1 MTRRECTVLIGLLA
15 ASNSIACLVHA
26 SLYGQVVVWQLSTVN
41 AAVLVLFAR
50 DQKEGSAQFAVRW
63 AALLLLVSA
72 PALSGSAV
80 LVMTAMVVVPL
91 QCAIHRHHRQAVT
104 LEAGKC
110 PPHAR
115 VKSIDVQTRPDQ
127 HAVLAIAYYTGHVV
141 LWRVPYGKDGSATE
155 PEAPAVGVELCHQQ
169 PLRSVRFVS
178 RHLGYS
184 SSSEPDPWKGS
195 LLVAGDDGRLFQLN
209 GTTLK
214 VERSATTKAHSD
226 FCRCVEVHPAHP
238 IVLTSADDGTVKMWE
253 ADADGGPFAARH
265 VLEGH
270 DDFVMHVKCH
280 PDGRSFVSASL
291 DATLRRWALES
302 TASDITV
309 PSLAPALTFRG
320 HAQGV
325 NCVDFLVRDG
335 APTVLVSGS
344 DDLSIKFWNYQNGA
358 VIRTIPNAHQDN
370 INAILVHPHRPIMIS
385 ACEDGTCNVWSLQL
399 DESGIADVLLQ
410 DTWNLNKGRSWALAW
425 VGSDD
430 VAIGFDQ
437 GCGIA
442 RLPSDD
448 QRKRD
453 GAATTNSSSRL
464 LNPHEHVRWLSHVEL
479 VS

>member
-1 MTRRECTVLIGLLA
+1 MTRRECAVLIGLLA

-26 SLYGQVVVWQLSTVN
+26 SLYGQVVVWQLSMIN
-41 AAVLVLFAR
+41 AAVLILFAG
-50 DQKEGSAQFAVRW
+50 DQKKGSTQFAVRW

-80 LVMTAMVVVPL
+80 LVMAAMVAMPL
-91 QCAIHRHHRQAVT
+91 QCAIRRHRQAVT
-104 LEAGKC
+104 LEACKC

-115 VKSIDVQTRPDQ
+115 VKSIDVQTHPD
-127 HAVLAIAYYTGHVV
+127 HPAVLAIAYYTGHVV
-141 LWRVPYGKDGSATE
+141 LWRVPYGKDGSTTE

-178 RHLGYS
+178 RQLDNS
-184 SSSEPDPWKGS
+184 SSSETDPWRGS

-214 VERSATTKAHSD
+214 VERSATKAHSD
-226 FCRCVEVHPAHP
+226 FCRCVEVHPANP
-238 IVLTSADDGTVKMWE
+238 IVLTSADDGTVKLWE
-253 ADADGGPFAARH
+253 ADADDGPFAARH

-291 DATLRRWALES
+291 DATLHRWALES
-302 TASDITV
+302 TASDVTV

-344 DDLSIKFWNYQNGA
+344 DDLSIKFWNYQDGS
-358 VIRTIPNAHQDN
+358 VIRTNPNAHQDN

-385 ACEDGTCNVWSLQL
+385 ACEGGTCNVWSLQL
-399 DESGIADVLLQ
+399 DENGIADVLLQ
-410 DTWNLNKGRSWALAW
+410 DTWNLNKGRAWALAW
-425 VGSDD
+425 VGCDD

-437 GCGIA
+437 GCGIV
-442 RLPSDD
+442 RVPSDG

-453 GAATTNSSSRL
+453 GVATTNSSSRL
-464 LNPHEHVRWLSHVEL
+464 PNPHEHVRWLSHVEL